1 MPRKK
6 IEKMDITCLSC
17 NQTIKDASML
27 ENAFNKCPH
36 CGFEFVMD
44 EKTQKESMTKLMVE
58 INKLMKRKV

>member
-17 NQTIKDASML
+17 KQVIKDASML
-27 ENAFNKCPH
+27 ENSASKCPH

-44 EKTQKESMTKLMVE
+44 KETLALFMRETLIRVNE
-58 INKLMKRKV
+58 LRKRIF